1 MEIKVTK
8 NDIFW
13 SYAAQLLNIGAGVFI
28 LPIILKKLSSAE
40 LGIWYIFLA
49 IASLTALLDFG
60 FLPTIQRNIS
70 YVFSGVEELLEQ
82 GISEKKSNGIN
93 YKLLKDIIE
102 TSKTIYRRISII
114 ILILLST
121 LGSIYINSL
130 IKELDNSKYIMI
142 AWYLYIFSLIINFY
156 YYYFNALLRGKGMIA
171 DANKIT
177 IFSRLAFILFSF
189 LGLYFN
195 LGLIG
200 ISLGNLASVLVIRV
214 LSSKKFFTEELKE
227 ELKNIDSK
235 IDKKLFR
242 IIFHNANKLG
252 LVSLGSFLILKGNT
266 LIASKYLSLDIVAQ
280 YGLSLQLFTILSS
293 IATTLLTVF
302 IPKIVQNR
310 IKENGEEIKEIYS
323 MCFVLNIFIFISGV
337 ISIVYVAPY
346 FISILGSNTKLLD
359 RNKMLFMGGYLLLE
373 MIHSNAAT
381 FITTRNRVPFVSS
394 SILSGVAMVLI
405 SLFLINFT
413 DLGLWSLL
421 ISQAVIQLLYNNWKW
436 PLEVNKELKINF
448 FGLWKTGIKK
458 IIKILKGEKI

>member
-40 LGIWYIFLA
+40 LGIWYIFLV
-49 IASLTALLDFG
+49 IASLMALLDFG

-82 GISEKKSNGIN
+82 GISEKKSSGIN

-177 IFSRLAFILFSF
+177 IFSRLAFVLFSF

-200 ISLGNLASVLVIRV
+200 ISLGNLASVIIIRI
-214 LSSKKFFTEELKE
+214 LSSKKFFTKELKE

-235 IDKKLFR
+235 INKKLFK

-252 LVSLGSFLILKGNT
+252 MVSLGAFLILKGNT

-280 YGLSLQLFTILSS
+280 YGLSLQLFTILTS

-302 IPKIVQNR
+302 VPKIVHNR
-310 IKENGEEIKEIYS
+310 IKGNEEEIREIYS
-323 MCFVLNIFIFISGV
+323 MCFVLNIFIFISGI

-346 FISILGSNTKLLD
+346 FISILGSNTKLL
-359 RNKMLFMGGYLLLE
+359 NSNQMLFIGGYLLLE

-381 FITTRNRVPFVSS
+381 FITTSNRIPFVSS
-394 SILSGVAMVLI
+394 SILSGIAMVLI

-421 ISQAVIQLLYNNWKW
+421 ISQAIVQLMYNNWKW

-448 FGLWKTGIKK
+448 FELWEIGIKK
-458 IIKILKGEKI
+458 IIKILKGENI

>member
-40 LGIWYIFLA
+40 LGIWYIFLV

-200 ISLGNLASVLVIRV
+200 ISLGNLASVLVTRV
-214 LSSKKFFTEELKE
+214 LSSKKFFTKELKE
-227 ELKNIDSK
+227 ELKNVDSK
-235 IDKKLFR
+235 IDKKLFK

-252 LVSLGSFLILKGNT
+252 LVSLGAFLILKGNT

-293 IATTLLTVF
+293 ISTTLLTVF

-310 IKENGEEIKEIYS
+310 IKENGEGIKEIYS

-359 RNKMLFMGGYLLLE
+359 SNKMLFMGGYLLLE
-373 MIHSNAAT
+373 MIHSNAAI
-381 FITTRNRVPFVSS
+381 FITTRNRVPFVKA
-394 SILSGVAMVLI
+394 SILSGIAIILI

-448 FGLWKTGIKK
+448 FDLWKIGIKK